1 MQKTNSDRRPDS
13 RSSHASMAA
22 EQVIYKL
29 IPYAVPKPWGGGHL
43 EKLTRNTAPE
53 KIGEYVLFSD
63 LAQFPVRIQV
73 GVSEMPL
80 AEFWAQKM
88 GAGAA
93 VPFMLKVL
101 STAEPISVQNHPSDE
116 DVKALGLAGNGKME
130 AWTILAA
137 DPSARMYLGLKA
149 GQSSEVLRHLGELSE
164 PLSVFHEFKPQQG
177 EVVTLSPGLVH
188 STTGKLLFY
197 EIQQVSDYTFRIY
210 DFGRGREL
218 HLDQAIRCVHGQ
230 DPDIADYSTDLIT
243 PRFRVSYHNAKSGL
257 VALRSENAS
266 VVTWF
271 GKQAE
276 LSCGSE
282 SFSAQWGDSFFIPD
296 AAGRAVVIDQKA
308 EAPTGLPVIDML
320 FEAHL

>member
-1 MQKTNSDRRPDS
+1 
-13 RSSHASMAA
+13 MAA

-43 EKLTRNTAPE
+43 EKLTGNTAPE

-73 GVSEMPL
+73 GASDVPL

-101 STAEPISVQNHPSDE
+101 STAEPISVQNHPSDA
-116 DVKALGLAGNGKME
+116 DVKALGLSGNGKME

-137 DPSARMYLGLKA
+137 DAKARMYLGLKKEYTA
-149 GQSSEVLRHLGELSE
+149 ESLRQLDQLAD

-230 DPDIADYSTDLIT
+230 DPEIADYSTDLIT
-243 PRFRVSYHNAKSGL
+243 PQFRVSYHGAKTGL
-257 VALRSENAS
+257 IALRSERAS
-266 VVTWF
+266 VITWF
-271 GKQAE
+271 GRGAE
-276 LSCGSE
+276 LTCGDA
-282 SFSAQWGDSFFIPD
+282 SFSAQWGDSFLIPD
-296 AAGRAVVIDQKA
+296 AAGRAVVIAPKA
-308 EAPTGLPVIDML
+308 EVAGELPVIDML

>member
-1 MQKTNSDRRPDS
+1 
-13 RSSHASMAA
+13 MAA

-43 EKLTRNTAPE
+43 DHLTGNTSAE

-63 LAQFPVRIQV
+63 LPQFPVRVETGGERI
-73 GVSEMPL
+73 PL
-80 AEFWAQKM
+80 ADFWRQTMA
-88 GAGAA
+88 AGTS

-116 DVKALGLAGNGKME
+116 DVKALALTGNGKME
-130 AWTILAA
+130 AWTILSA
-137 DPSARMYLGLKA
+137 DPQARMYLGLKSE
-149 GQSSEVLRHLGELSE
+149 QPPEVLRQLGELAK

-197 EIQQVSDYTFRIY
+197 EIQQASDHTFRIY

-218 HLDQAIRCVHGQ
+218 HLEQAIRCVHGQ
-230 DPDIADYSTDLIT
+230 NPEIADFSSDLIT

-257 VALRSENAS
+257 VALRSEKAS
-266 VVTWF
+266 VITWF
-271 GKQAE
+271 GSQVK
-276 LSCGSE
+276 LSCGGE
-282 SFSAQWGDSFFIPD
+282 SFSAEWGDSFFIPD
-296 AAGRAVVIDQKA
+296 AAGRAVLIAQQAV
-308 EAPTGLPVIDML
+308 APNGLPVIDML